1 MGTIRRYLRFIGPY
15 RKQIAITVGVGVLK
29 FGIPLLLPLMLKYVV
44 DDILL
49 TDLPNQEKLRNLTWI
64 VAGALFIFVVLRFPI
79 EYYRQYFAQWTAS
92 RVLFDIRNSL
102 FEHLQKLSLRFYNN
116 QKVGQIISRVIHDVE
131 QTKDFV
137 VTGMMNI
144 WLDLITLS
152 IAVGIMLWMDPWMTI
167 VSLVVFPFYGL
178 AVKYFYQGLR
188 RLTRRALASVG

>member
-188 RLTRRALASVG
+188 RLTRERSPSVG